1 MQRAYQRPLEFRCM
15 TCNLPKWAHER
26 DKFGNIVRKLA
37 WRGSWS
43 PPICVPSTKIA
54 RKLEAPFTKAGAF
67 GRRVA

>member
-1 MQRAYQRPLEFRCM
+1 MTRPWQRALEFRCM

-37 WRGSWS
+37 YRDNNS
-43 PPICVPSTKIA
+43 PPICVPSA
-54 RKLEAPFTKAGAF
+54 RQGRRLDAEFTKAGAF